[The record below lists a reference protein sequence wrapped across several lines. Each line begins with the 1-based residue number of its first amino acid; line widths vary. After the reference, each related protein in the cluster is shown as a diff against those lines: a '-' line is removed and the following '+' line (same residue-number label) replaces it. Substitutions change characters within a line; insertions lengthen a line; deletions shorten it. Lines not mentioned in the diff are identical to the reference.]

1 MPATLIDNINLLVN
15 ATENFSLLKGKDL
28 SVLPCIENAYLII
41 EGDQIAGYGSMKNLN
56 HKAEDFAF
64 HINATGKIVL
74 PSWCDSHTHLVF
86 AANREGEFINRIRGL
101 SYEEIALKG
110 GGILHSAKQLNET
123 SEDKLFTQAYDR
135 LQDVMKLGTGAIEIK
150 SGYGLTVEGELKM
163 LRVISR
169 LKNSVGIPIK
179 ATFLGAHSFP
189 LLYKEDREGYIK
201 LIIEEML
208 PAIAKDS
215 LADYIDVFCEEGFY
229 TPGETERICIAGL
242 QNGLKSKIHANQL
255 HVSGGG
261 TGGCK
266 SKCCFCRS
274 FGKHG

>member
-150 SGYGLTVEGELKM
+150 SGYGLTVEGE
-163 LRVISR
+163 
-169 LKNSVGIPIK
+169 
-179 ATFLGAHSFP
+179 T
-189 LLYKEDREGYIK
+189 
-201 LIIEEML
+201 
-208 PAIAKDS
+208 
-215 LADYIDVFCEEGFY
+215 ADV
-229 TPGETERICIAGL
+229 
-242 QNGLKSKIHANQL
+242 QNGTVTLRGTIKSRDDLQKLMMALQESNIKNVNNQL
-255 HVSGGG
+255 TV
-261 TGGCK
+261 K
-266 SKCCFCRS
+266 
-274 FGKHG
+274 